1 MSYIGNRPTDVVGV
15 RSGSQLPANGLVG
28 ELFFLTTDGLVYVYN
43 GLAWVVVSSGG
54 GGGSGFTGSRGF
66 TGSAGT
72 TSVSQGSALPG
83 TGTVGELFFLTS
95 DGRVYVWNSSSW
107 NPVVGAGV
115 GTSLP
120 VSGVAGELFFES
132 DTEILFVNNGSTW
145 IAAGGGG
152 GGGTGFTGSAGF
164 TGSIGFTGSAGPAGT
179 GFTGSSGFVGSRG
192 FTGSIGFTG
201 SGGTAASSGAT
212 FPVSAQVGDLFY
224 NTTDGLTYVYTGT
237 TWIPLNAGIPINS
250 ATSVSYTPTNTLAT
264 AFSAPSTVGRRYKVE
279 SVHVANTSASPQTI
293 SAFVQYSSNSQ
304 TVTFAN
310 EVPVPVGTS
319 VELLLADR
327 ILNPSDAIRMQSS
340 TSSSLSTITTYSDL
354 SDTKLFGVGVNLGAT
369 ITDIYV
375 APDKSKV
382 DSILVANSSA
392 SDSKVTVVW
401 TNGSNTTIAT
411 IAFELIVP
419 ANGTIELLHGPKV
432 IPAGNKIR
440 ALSEIAGAIGLHIS
454 GTTV

>member
-152 GGGTGFTGSAGF
+152 GGGTGFTGSA
-164 TGSIGFTGSAGPAGT
+164 
-179 GFTGSSGFVGSRG
+179 G